1 MELID
6 KNELVKSFW
15 RGVEEG
21 DICSFEDTE
30 DFIKNAPT
38 VDAVPVV
45 RCKDCKWFAPNND
58 GSWIGCAFD
67 TRCPE
72 DAPKADDFCSYAEPR
87 PTQTTH
93 PDEPKTHSGLIEED
107 L

>member
-30 DFIKNAPT
+30 DFIKNAP
-38 VDAVPVV
+38 
-45 RCKDCKWFAPNND
+45 RR
-58 GSWIGCAFD
+58 GCR
-67 TRCPE
+67 TC
-72 DAPKADDFCSYAEPR
+72 
-87 PTQTTH
+87 
-93 PDEPKTHSGLIEED
+93 GVL
-107 L
+107 